1 MAMAFEETRKGG
13 IPYEKMDGNAAA
25 YRLCGRKEGRSAPHH
40 FRLLASFAG
49 NLNTGVHFMKK
60 IWFVILSAV
69 GILLLVWGAVLNAT
83 ESSTLGIIGGADGPT
98 AIFVTGSTGGH
109 LAAILMVLGGVTLA
123 GAAIAYLKKK
133 H

>member
-1 MAMAFEETRKGG
+1 
-13 IPYEKMDGNAAA
+13 
-25 YRLCGRKEGRSAPHH
+25 
-40 FRLLASFAG
+40 
-49 NLNTGVHFMKK
+49 MKK
-60 IWFVILSAV
+60 IWFVILSAL

>member
-1 MAMAFEETRKGG
+1 
-13 IPYEKMDGNAAA
+13 
-25 YRLCGRKEGRSAPHH
+25 
-40 FRLLASFAG
+40 
-49 NLNTGVHFMKK
+49 MKK

-98 AIFVTGSTGGH
+98 AIFVTGGADGPTAIFVTGSTGGH

>member
-1 MAMAFEETRKGG
+1 
-13 IPYEKMDGNAAA
+13 
-25 YRLCGRKEGRSAPHH
+25 
-40 FRLLASFAG
+40 
-49 NLNTGVHFMKK
+49 MKK

-109 LAAILMVLGGVTLA
+109 LASILMVLGGVTLA

>member
-1 MAMAFEETRKGG
+1 
-13 IPYEKMDGNAAA
+13 
-25 YRLCGRKEGRSAPHH
+25 
-40 FRLLASFAG
+40 
-49 NLNTGVHFMKK
+49 MKK

-98 AIFVTGSTGGH
+98 SIYLSGGVDWHLSAIF
-109 LAAILMVLGGVTLA
+109 MVLGGVTLA

>member
-1 MAMAFEETRKGG
+1 
-13 IPYEKMDGNAAA
+13 
-25 YRLCGRKEGRSAPHH
+25 
-40 FRLLASFAG
+40 
-49 NLNTGVHFMKK
+49 MKK

-83 ESSTLGIIGGADGPT
+83 ESASISIIGGADGPT
-98 AIFVTGSTGGH
+98 AIYLSGGVDWH
-109 LAAILMVLGGVTLA
+109 LSAILMVLGGVTLA

>member
-1 MAMAFEETRKGG
+1 
-13 IPYEKMDGNAAA
+13 
-25 YRLCGRKEGRSAPHH
+25 
-40 FRLLASFAG
+40 
-49 NLNTGVHFMKK
+49 MKK

-98 AIFVTGSTGGH
+98 AIFVTGGH